1 MPPKKIE
8 IILILILIINIINYK
23 NNKMQSNNNNNTNN
37 SITNNR
43 RPVSIYIKE
52 ANTETRKEYLVFTD
66 WTVQQLAHALSPQI
80 ARDFNVERD
89 RFNLIPYGQEAAEE
103 GISINRFRYR
113 GFLLRQIWNSELDM
127 GFYLKRIEDID
138 LTNED

>member
-1 MPPKKIE
+1 
-8 IILILILIINIINYK
+8 
-23 NNKMQSNNNNNTNN
+23 MQSNNNTDTNN
-37 SITNNR
+37 VNNANNR

-52 ANTETRKEYLVFTD
+52 AYTGSRKEYLVFTD

-80 ARDFNVERD
+80 ARDFNVDRD
-89 RFNLIPYGQEAAEE
+89 RFNLIPYGQDAAEE
-103 GISINRFRYR
+103 GITINRFRYR

-138 LTNED
+138 LSIED